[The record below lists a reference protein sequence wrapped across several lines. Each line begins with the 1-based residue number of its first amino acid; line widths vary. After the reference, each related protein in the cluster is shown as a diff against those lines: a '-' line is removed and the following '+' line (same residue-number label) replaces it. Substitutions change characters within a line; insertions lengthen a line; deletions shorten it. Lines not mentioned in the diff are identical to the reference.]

1 MINPEVK
8 GTLAKLL
15 ATENL
20 TVEHRKVSTAYF
32 DVAKR
37 ILCLPIWKTASNT
50 VYDLLVGHEV
60 GHALYTPNKGLDGAN
75 KGFVNVLE
83 DVRIEKMMKETYPG
97 LRKSFFQGYTELW
110 KDDFFGVN
118 DEDISK
124 LPFID
129 RINLFYKGNPEIEFT
144 KDEQVYVDRA
154 ANTKTF
160 EDVLQLAEE
169 LYGRAEDIEDKKM
182 DMDFPNLESIESPDA
197 GDGDV
202 EVTPNTSNQASSDG
216 DTEEGDSGNPELSD
230 EQQPVGEEKSSS
242 GLGNE
247 NANIT
252 TGQQS
257 YGATDHDETV
267 SITQEAFDQ
276 ALETLIDDNAK
287 EWVYINLPTVNLDE
301 IVVGHKEIQEDLEK
315 VYIHGERQIDRYSGW
330 MPDDEVEYKNYV
342 VSEVAKVR
350 TSYESYKKSAQK
362 SVNYLVKQFE
372 MKKSADD
379 YKRQSTSRTGVIDTN
394 SLYKYK
400 LTDDIFKKITVV
412 PDGKNHGLVMHIDW
426 SGSMSHILLD
436 TLKQTYNLIWFCRKA
451 GIPFRVLAFQDSY
464 HGRSENENTGKEGD
478 LNIHDS
484 FKLLEFFS
492 SKQNKQSL
500 ERSMFMIWCQVSSM
514 CYGSNLQASYKYGLG
529 GTPLAEA
536 VLCTRQLVER
546 MKKEENIQKVNVV
559 CLTDGEANPM
569 AYNSYHKSDWDD
581 HGYMRRVS
589 LCHSHGKV
597 FFLRD
602 PKTGFTK
609 KINSSPYTTTREI
622 VGFHR
627 EITDYNWIGIR
638 ICTKSDLGRAV
649 RANLDYT
656 PQDLDKKWKREKF
669 FSISKQAG
677 FSESIYI
684 PNKNLGDGT
693 EELAISQKGEVATK
707 AELQRAFKKHMGSKM
722 TNKTVLNK
730 FIEQIA

>member
-32 DVAKR
+32 DVEKR

-60 GHALYTPNKGLDGAN
+60 GHALYTPNKGLDGIN
-75 KGFVNVLE
+75 KAFVNVLE

-110 KDDFFGVN
+110 QDDFFGVN
-118 DEDISK
+118 EEDITK

-144 KDEQVYVDRA
+144 DEEQVYVDRA

-160 EDVLQLAEE
+160 EDVLKLAED

-182 DMDFPNLESIESPDA
+182 DIPLEMESLESPDA

-202 EVTPNTSNQASSDG
+202 EVTPNTNNQASGDGEDG
-216 DTEEGDSGNPELSD
+216 DQSGSPEISN
-230 EQQPVGEEKSSS
+230 EQQPGETESGSGVG
-242 GLGNE
+242 GE
-247 NANIT
+247 NAKIT

-257 YGATDHDETV
+257 FGQTDHDETL
-267 SITQEAFDQ
+267 SITQEAFNQ

-315 VYIHGERQIDRYSGW
+315 VFIHGERQIDRYSGW
-330 MPDDEVEYKNYV
+330 MPEDEVEYKNYV
-342 VSEVAKVR
+342 VSEVSKVR
-350 TSYESYKKSAQK
+350 TKYESYKKSAQK

-400 LTDDIFKKITVV
+400 LTDDIFKKITVI

-536 VLCTRQLVER
+536 VLCTRQLVEK

-569 AYNSYHKSDWDD
+569 AYNDFYDPDYEGME
-581 HGYMRRVS
+581 GYMRRVS

-597 FFLRD
+597 FYLRD
-602 PKTGFTK
+602 PKTGFSK
-609 KINSSPYTTTREI
+609 KINHSPYTTTREI

-638 ICTKSDLGRAV
+638 ICSKSDLGRAV
-649 RANLDYT
+649 RANLEYT
-656 PQDLDKKWKREKF
+656 PLDLDKKWKREKF

-677 FSESIYI
+677 FSESIFI
-684 PNKNLGDGT
+684 PNKNLGDET
-693 EELAISQKGEVATK
+693 EDLSVNQKGEVATK